1 MWGCLFC
8 GVPFLWGAGVA
19 GFGGGAEERVTV
31 DGGEC
36 LGLVDRGGKDRTGG
50 EDGAGGE
57 DGEGEN
63 VAGLSGYDSAG
74 GVFDCLS
81 LEMAAA
87 SS

>member
-1 MWGCLFC
+1 M
-8 GVPFLWGAGVA
+8 A
-19 GFGGGAEERVTV
+19 
-31 DGGEC
+31 D
-36 LGLVDRGGKDRTGG
+36 LGLEDRDRGGKDR
-50 EDGAGGE
+50 AGGE
-57 DGEGEN
+57 EGEGEN

>member
-1 MWGCLFC
+1 M
-8 GVPFLWGAGVA
+8 WGAG
-19 GFGGGAEERVTV
+19 VTV

-36 LGLVDRGGKDRTGG
+36 FGLVDRGGKDRT
-50 EDGAGGE
+50 GGE